1 MIIIN
6 IMSSSVTLDGSTQ
19 FYNGQNYMKCQGQLE
34 QSNNDVI
41 IINYIITC
49 SIM

>member
-1 MIIIN
+1 
-6 IMSSSVTLDGSTQ
+6 MSSSVILDASTQ
-19 FYNGQNYMKCQGQLE
+19 FYNEQNYMRCQRQLE

-41 IINYIITC
+41 IINYIITG